1 MKDWI
6 ENHKLIRRLALLWA
20 FLLITYATFIVFDPI
35 TITLITASGA
45 SAFTALVGILS
56 TVILFYQSA
65 RSKEDNKNSPE

>member
-20 FLLITYATFIVFDPI
+20 FLLITYATLVVFDPI
-35 TITLITASGA
+35 VITLITAAGA

-56 TVILFYQSA
+56 TVILFYQSS
-65 RSKEDNKNSPE
+65 RGKEDSK